1 MPTQALRY
9 RFDSALLLRQR
20 DLAPE
25 EYAVYLI
32 EVVAI
37 AYNARRPSLR
47 RSQQRPS

>member
-1 MPTQALRY
+1 MPTQTLAY

-32 EVVAI
+32 EVIGA
-37 AYNARRPSLR
+37 ALYARWGTSR
-47 RSQQRPS
+47 RGR